1 MALSP
6 MLSALPPQQE
16 EKFLETARA
25 REVVSSAHADLPAQ
39 KMSPEKGVRRSAIRR
54 QQSLTHTHHLQDA
67 ACPGAALG
75 PYREHSLPFL
85 ACLENSNFYQARQ
98 NQNH

>member
-1 MALSP
+1 MALSLT
-6 MLSALPPQQE
+6 LSAPPPQQE
-16 EKFLETARA
+16 EKFLETVRA
-25 REVVSSAHADLPAQ
+25 REEVSLAHADLPVQ

-67 ACPGAALG
+67 VCPGVALG
-75 PYREHSLPFL
+75 PYRAHSLPFL
-85 ACLENSNFYQARQ
+85 ACLGSSNFYQARQ